1 MRTGR
6 SMLSSISSK
15 SLITGNVKIEESRK
29 EIRNSPGAPSAPA
42 KATIFCFQPLRGA
55 VNEESSA
62 RVFVQCT
69 RRRQRHWPGVVTSC
83 CLSGADSQRK
93 LSGDDPMRIVEGLQL
108 LNFARRYS

>member
-42 KATIFCFQPLRGA
+42 KATIFCFQPFRDA
-55 VNEESSA
+55 AKCDSS
-62 RVFVQCT
+62 VDSDVQCNRGLVGGRPPLDS
-69 RRRQRHWPGVVTSC
+69 RRARLSRSSEQRFNRFRNHVINEVQ
-83 CLSGADSQRK
+83 LSRLDHVR
-93 LSGDDPMRIVEGLQL
+93 
-108 LNFARRYS
+108 